1 MRGKLKRLV
10 AMCMVLLLLGSTL
23 GESIAM
29 AMTKENTVVQS
40 DVCTIQPKHRKAY
53 EGELGSATELKGRTV
68 IVSIYANDKTC
79 SWNVDK
85 KKDLYRIARSK
96 KYLGIAVKW
105 LEKQCKKWGT
115 SAKFIYDWEKE
126 EDLLH
131 IASLKSVRAA
141 SNNYKVYTKTCKYL
155 DREIDSEQIMKDH
168 DADNIIYIF
177 FYNTPLKNTVTSY
190 TYNYWKDSRYPY
202 EFCNI
207 LTGCDGEEEAPAA
220 YAHEILHTFGAPDLY
235 YADADGYNY
244 GITQKYVD
252 HLERTF
258 SNDIMFTTFGARN
271 SKTYYTKITNKLTE
285 LDAYY
290 VGLTKSSKVQKKWG
304 FEKSE
309 HGK

>member
-1 MRGKLKRLV
+1 MRGKVKKMMAV
-10 AMCMVLLLLGSTL
+10 FMAALLLGSTL
-23 GESIAM
+23 GEPIAM
-29 AMTKENTVVQS
+29 ALAKENTVVES
-40 DVCTIQPKHRKAY
+40 VGYTIQPTYKKAY
-53 EGELGSATELKGRTV
+53 EGELGSATALKGRTV
-68 IVSIYANDKTC
+68 IVSIYANDKSC
-79 SWNVDK
+79 SWDVEK

-115 SAKFIYDWEKE
+115 SAKFIYDWEEE

-131 IASLKSVRAA
+131 IASLKSFRAA
-141 SNNYKVYTKTCKYL
+141 SNNYKVYRKTCAYL
-155 DREIDSEQIMKDH
+155 DQEIDSEQIMKDH

-177 FYNTPLKNTVTSY
+177 FYNTPLKNKVTSY
-190 TYNYWKDSRYPY
+190 TYNYWKDSQYPY
-202 EFCNI
+202 EFCNM

-235 YADADGYNY
+235 YADTDGYNY
-244 GITQKYVD
+244 GITQKYVNY
-252 HLERTF
+252 LERTF

-271 SKTYYTKITNKLTE
+271 NKTYYTKITNKLTE

-309 HGK
+309 HAK

>member
-235 YADADGYNY
+235 YADTDGYNY
-244 GITQKYVD
+244 GIMQKYVD